1 MIKLVGITNYNF
13 ENSTIDEMLSYLKS
27 ISEIGLDTET
37 TGFFNHNNKV
47 ICLQLGD
54 KEIQYVISEESLIEL
69 SKNNRFIELSKTKL
83 FLGHNLKFDYKFML
97 MYGIDIINMYDT
109 QLAEMIL
116 TTGYEHKEGDLTLK
130 NVCKKYTG
138 VDLDKTIRGNIHKEG
153 LSDRVII
160 YAAEDV
166 EHLNNI
172 RLAQLQQLE
181 ELDLLP
187 VLYLENTSLRV
198 YAKMEYYGIKLD
210 KSNWINTSKAI
221 RESTKTIENE
231 LDTILLNSCNT
242 HYLKTKY
249 VNNQL
254 TLFDIDSR
262 KVNINWASPAQK
274 LVVLNDLGVKLEDT
288 GMPTL
293 IENSH
298 KHPIISKLIE
308 FSKHNKLVTSFGMDF
323 LKFINPVT
331 NRVHTN
337 VWQIINSGRISMKDP
352 NLLQI
357 PAHGDLAGE
366 IKKSFIAEDNYTLID
381 SDFSGMELRII
392 AELSQDPLWVE
403 TFINGG
409 DLHSILCAKTFNIG
423 LDEVK
428 NPFPYKPE
436 VNYRF
441 VQKTVNFGLSYGMSE
456 FKLSPTIQVP
466 IDTAKQIINDF
477 FAAVP
482 KVKKFLDTIGK
493 AGREAGRIRAPK
505 PFRRIRW
512 FPKHAEAVATNN
524 TKILGEIERA
534 SKNHPIQ
541 SCNANITKLALI
553 YIQERIDKESLDAKI
568 LLAIHDAI
576 LVEAHDSI
584 VDYMKEVM
592 QEEMIRAAKS
602 VIHTIPVVVDTVTG
616 KYWKH

>member
-47 ICLQLGD
+47 ICLQLGN

-409 DLHSILCAKTFNIG
+409 DLHSILCAKTFNIE

-441 VQKTVNFGLSYGMSE
+441 VQKTVNFG
-456 FKLSPTIQVP
+456 
-466 IDTAKQIINDF
+466 
-477 FAAVP
+477 
-482 KVKKFLDTIGK
+482 
-493 AGREAGRIRAPK
+493 
-505 PFRRIRW
+505 
-512 FPKHAEAVATNN
+512 
-524 TKILGEIERA
+524 
-534 SKNHPIQ
+534 
-541 SCNANITKLALI
+541 
-553 YIQERIDKESLDAKI
+553 
-568 LLAIHDAI
+568 
-576 LVEAHDSI
+576 
-584 VDYMKEVM
+584 
-592 QEEMIRAAKS
+592 
-602 VIHTIPVVVDTVTG
+602 
-616 KYWKH
+616 

>member
-1 MIKLVGITNYNF
+1 MIKLVGITNDNF

-69 SKNNRFIELSKTKL
+69 SKNNRFIALSKTKL

-274 LVVLNDLGVKLEDT
+274 LAVLNDLGVKLEDT

-352 NLLQI
+352 NLLAI
-357 PAHGDLAGE
+357 PAHGELASA
-366 IKKSFIAEDNYTLID
+366 IKQSFISEEGYTLID
-381 SDFSGMELRII
+381 SDFSAMELRVI
-392 AELSQDPLWVE
+392 AELSKDPLWME
-403 TFINGG
+403 TFNSGG
-409 DLHSILCAKTFNIG
+409 DLHSILCCKTFSIE
-423 LDEVK
+423 LEDVK

-436 VNYRF
+436 VSYRF
-441 VQKTVNFGLSYGMSE
+441 VQKTINFGLSYGMSE

>member
-1 MIKLVGITNYNF
+1 MIKLVGITNDNF

-262 KVNINWASPAQK
+262 KVNINWASPTQK
-274 LVVLNDLGVKLEDT
+274 LAVLNDLGVKLEDT

-456 FKLSPTIQVP
+456 FKLSSTIQVS
-466 IDTAKQIINDF
+466 IEHAKTIINDF

-602 VIHTIPVVVDTVTG
+602 VIHTIPIVVDTVTG

>member
-1 MIKLVGITNYNF
+1 MIKLVGITNDNF

-274 LVVLNDLGVKLEDT
+274 LAVLNDLGVKLEDT

-403 TFINGG
+403 TFINGE

-456 FKLSPTIQVP
+456 FKLSSTIQVS
-466 IDTAKQIINDF
+466 IEHAKTIINDF

-592 QEEMIRAAKS
+592 QEDMIRAAKS
-602 VIHTIPVVVDTVTG
+602 VIHTIPIVVDTVTG

>member
-1 MIKLVGITNYNF
+1 MIKLVGITNDNF

-274 LVVLNDLGVKLEDT
+274 LAALNDLGVKLEDT

-403 TFINGG
+403 TFINGE

-456 FKLSPTIQVP
+456 FKLSSTIQVS
-466 IDTAKQIINDF
+466 IEHAKTIINDF